1 MQVDI
6 VYHLFDL
13 NGDGNL
19 SSDELIAVLRKREG
33 NGLDKDAEGKEKQSL
48 FSCFY
53 SCAFER

>member
-19 SSDELIAVLRKREG
+19 SASELIAVLRKREG
-33 NGLDKDAEGKEKQSL
+33 NGLEKQTEGGIRQGL
-48 FSCFY
+48 FSCLY